1 MAAPKKD
8 KNYINPPHRPPTFVS
23 AVELWNTFKEYVKY
37 VEENPIMKPELAK
50 YKEHTEVVYLPLIRP
65 LTKESF
71 AEFCELSDYRYIKEY
86 EKKGSDFQRII
97 TRIEN
102 SIYANKFEG
111 SSSGI
116 FNPNIIARDLGL
128 ADNTKTDVTT
138 KGESINVTCKTQQ
151 QANNVKDFL
160 KEND

>member
-71 AEFCELSDYRYIKEY
+71 AEFCELSDYRYIKESD
-86 EKKGSDFQRII
+86 EIKKS
-97 TRIEN
+97 IEQKQLEELED
-102 SIYANKFEG
+102 IRVYLKL
-111 SSSGI
+111 I
-116 FNPNIIARDLGL
+116 FFGLCFIGGLLVNI
-128 ADNTKTDVTT
+128 VF
-138 KGESINVTCKTQQ
+138 S
-151 QANNVKDFL
+151 
-160 KEND
+160 